1 MGKYIVTFHP
11 KHPKWDQNLQFAPL
25 KWKEEHPRHFYKG
38 VSPPPRAADSLLMQL
53 FINIYKLSSFT
64 LIEDRENWN
73 TLFFKMD
80 VFLFFLKPIQSV
92 CENF

>member
-25 KWKEEHPRHFYKG
+25 SEKKNIPVTFIRESPLP
-38 VSPPPRAADSLLMQL
+38 PPPRAADSLLMQL

-80 VFLFFLKPIQSV
+80 VFLFFS
-92 CENF
+92 F